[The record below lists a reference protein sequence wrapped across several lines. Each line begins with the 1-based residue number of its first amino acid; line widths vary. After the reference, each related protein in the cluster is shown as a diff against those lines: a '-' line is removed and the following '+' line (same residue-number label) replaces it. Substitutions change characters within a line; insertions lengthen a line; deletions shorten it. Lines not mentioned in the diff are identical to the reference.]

1 MTSQARRRQFPTF
14 VRPEN
19 GARDAPKSVDFV
31 ETIPLS
37 PLGMIGRKAVRSAYW
52 RAQERLVN

>member
-1 MTSQARRRQFPTF
+1 MTSRARRRQFPTF

-19 GARDAPKSVDFV
+19 GALYTPKSVDFV

-37 PLGMIGRKAVRSAYW
+37 PRGMIDKKAVRIAYW
-52 RAQERLVN
+52 RAQQRLVN